1 MSFQK
6 IRQIVASASLVL
18 ASSCSVSAEQPTDY
32 NEVGKQVAILLQ
44 NTHFARNK
52 WDKQLSNKFLETFLR
67 DMDPK
72 RVYFTQTDVTR
83 FQTDYGDKIH
93 ELLLKKECI
102 SAANDIYN
110 TFKQRVTESTAF
122 VNKIL
127 KEEEF
132 DFTKDESVERTR
144 KNAPWAKN
152 RAESENL
159 WRLNIKEALLGETL
173 RRETVAR
180 LAKEQGKED
189 PLAKEK
195 SPKEKVRL
203 RYERLMHSVAEADE
217 EDVANYFLSAV
228 TKTFDPHTEYMGY
241 REIARFKDSMKNQLV
256 GIGAMLQA
264 EEDGATIIKG
274 IVVGGPADKGGQLK
288 LNDRI
293 VGVDSLNTGE
303 ITDIMFMKIDKV
315 VDLIRGKEATE
326 VRLKV
331 EPAGASAGE
340 TSFIT
345 ISRGK
350 VEMKDEQASAQIFE
364 KKDSRGRPEKLGWIT
379 LPSFYMDFDKDEA
392 SCAKDVEKLLRRL
405 MEEKISGLIIDL
417 RGNGGGSLEEVRRM
431 TGFFIERGPVVQ
443 VKNELGQIEV
453 KDSELREPI
462 YDGPLVVLIDRTSAS
477 ASEILAGALQDHNR
491 AVIVGDTSTFGK
503 GTVQQLMDVGRMMPF
518 FARRDR
524 AGTVKVTLQKFYRPS
539 GDSTQLQGVIS
550 DIALPS
556 FLDGLEVGESFLD
569 NRMEFDR
576 IRRASDFEP
585 LDRDHLFVPRLKELS
600 HKRVKENKDLV
611 YINEDVAEIKKK
623 IADNKESL
631 NKEVRDKELADSDAK
646 RHARNKERLLRFAEM
661 AKSDKA
667 GTKFYK
673 LSLADI
679 SENKPP
685 HEFDP
690 AAENEDYMRKAKD
703 ETADLDDTPKWP
715 SGMDSVKREGLAILS
730 NLVEMTEA
738 SKTAGVL
745 KKTAE
750 R

>member
-1 MSFQK
+1 
-6 IRQIVASASLVL
+6 
-18 ASSCSVSAEQPTDY
+18 
-32 NEVGKQVAILLQ
+32 
-44 NTHFARNK
+44 
-52 WDKQLSNKFLETFLR
+52 
-67 DMDPK
+67 
-72 RVYFTQTDVTR
+72 
-83 FQTDYGDKIH
+83 
-93 ELLLKKECI
+93 
-102 SAANDIYN
+102 
-110 TFKQRVTESTAF
+110 
-122 VNKIL
+122 
-127 KEEEF
+127 
-132 DFTKDESVERTR
+132 
-144 KNAPWAKN
+144 
-152 RAESENL
+152 
-159 WRLNIKEALLGETL
+159 
-173 RRETVAR
+173 
-180 LAKEQGKED
+180 
-189 PLAKEK
+189 
-195 SPKEKVRL
+195 
-203 RYERLMHSVAEADE
+203 
-217 EDVANYFLSAV
+217 
-228 TKTFDPHTEYMGY
+228 
-241 REIARFKDSMKNQLV
+241 
-256 GIGAMLQA
+256 
-264 EEDGATIIKG
+264 
-274 IVVGGPADKGGQLK
+274 
-288 LNDRI
+288 
-293 VGVDSLNTGE
+293 
-303 ITDIMFMKIDKV
+303 
-315 VDLIRGKEATE
+315 
-326 VRLKV
+326 
-331 EPAGASAGE
+331 
-340 TSFIT
+340 
-345 ISRGK
+345 
-350 VEMKDEQASAQIFE
+350 
-364 KKDSRGRPEKLGWIT
+364 
-379 LPSFYMDFDKDEA
+379 
-392 SCAKDVEKLLRRL
+392 
-405 MEEKISGLIIDL
+405 
-417 RGNGGGSLEEVRRM
+417 
-431 TGFFIERGPVVQ
+431 

-462 YDGPLVVLIDRTSAS
+462 YDGPLVVLIDKTSAS
-477 ASEILAGALQDHNR
+477 ASEIMAGALQDHNR

-600 HKRVKENKDLV
+600 DKRVKENKDLV

-730 NLVEMTEA
+730 DLVEMTEA